1 MFTKKRVYIYL
12 VTLVAFALFEYWAW
26 SNLRSSFLKLSD
38 DRARASTAAIL
49 SSAPLDAEAMTDW
62 AQRHSN
68 RECHIFLYSGLP
80 GVDEITAPHSGSE
93 ALEKYLANPVN
104 ARYVSRG
111 VESAI
116 YEEIYQVP
124 GQATIG
130 GGKRLVFFH
139 PIVNH
144 ETYEVVGV
152 GIAAPDITREAGYLD
167 LLRLIFLAGFVI
179 FAFVMAILRFSR
191 DAITGFAVIGMF
203 AIVGIF
209 VAYPIFEAARLTF
222 TYSGAFSFDT
232 WNAVLFSGQYL
243 DALWGSLK
251 LGVFTASV
259 STVIGYLFAF
269 ACARTALPCRGFFSA
284 MATLPVISPP
294 FTLTLSIILL
304 FGRNGLIS
312 KQLFGINYDIYGLPG
327 LVLAQTMCMFPIA
340 FMTLSGVLAAID
352 STMEEAAL
360 NLSATRLKTFATVTL
375 PLSMPGVLS
384 AWLLVFVNS
393 LADFANPLILAGNYR
408 VLSVEAYLEAMGM
421 SRMDRGAALSFL
433 LLLPT
438 ITAFFAQRYWI
449 SRNSYVTVTG
459 KPSGRL
465 IELVGGGG
473 KAALIVVMATISLFV
488 IMLYGTV
495 VAGCFVKNWGIDYSF
510 STENIVEALTRG
522 WDSITSTVTLSAA
535 AMPVAGLLAMIAALL
550 MTRKSFPLKRLLE
563 ILIMTPFALPGTLLG
578 IAFVMA
584 FNKPPLLL
592 VGTGFIIVINFVVR
606 EFPVGMEGGIASLK
620 QVDPAIEEAAMNL
633 GADTSVVFKDVVL
646 PLIRPAF
653 ISALS
658 YTFVR
663 SMTAV
668 SAVIFLISARWQL
681 LTMQIYNFSENTRF
695 GLASVLSTILIIIVF
710 LVFALMR
717 YLLRSHETMNKSIS
731 AG

>member
-1 MFTKKRVYIYL
+1 MFTRKRVILYL
-12 VTLVAFALFEYWAW
+12 VAVLAFALFECWAW
-26 SNLRSSFLKLSD
+26 SNLRDSFLKLSEEQ
-38 DRARASTAAIL
+38 AR
-49 SSAPLDAEAMTDW
+49 SATSAVLDNAPRTAEAMAEWAKAHSGTDNLI
-62 AQRHSN
+62 S
-68 RECHIFLYSGLP
+68 LYSGLP
-80 GVDEITAPHSGSE
+80 TFGKATLYNGSDALGAFLADPANKDTVD
-93 ALEKYLANPVN
+93 K
-104 ARYVSRG
+104 G
-111 VESAI
+111 VESAA

-124 GQATIG
+124 GRSRLAG
-130 GGKRLVFFH
+130 GERLVFFH
-139 PIVNH
+139 PLINRD
-144 ETYEVVGV
+144 TGEVVGV
-152 GIAAPDITREAGYLD
+152 GVAAADFSRGGEYLD
-167 LLRLIFLAGFVI
+167 LLRLVFLAGLVV
-179 FAFVMAILRFSR
+179 FAFVMGILRFAR
-191 DAITGFAVIGMF
+191 DAITGFAVVALFI
-203 AIVGIF
+203 IVGVF
-209 VAYPIFEAARLTF
+209 VAYPLFEAARLTF
-222 TYSGAFSFDT
+222 AYSGAFTFDT

-251 LGVFTASV
+251 LGLLTATI
-259 STVIGYLFAF
+259 STVIGFLFAF
-269 ACARTALPCRGFFSA
+269 ACARMELPCKNFFSA

-304 FGRNGLIS
+304 FGRNGLVS
-312 KQLFGINYDIYGLPG
+312 KQLLGLNYDVYGLPG
-327 LVLAQTMCMFPIA
+327 LVLAQTICMFPIA

-433 LLLPT
+433 LLMPT
-438 ITAFFAQRYWI
+438 ILAFFLQRYWI

-465 IELVGGGG
+465 IELVGPKG
-473 KAALIVVMATISLFV
+473 KAVIIAVMTAISVF
-488 IMLYGTV
+488 IIALYGTV
-495 VAGCFVKNWGIDYSF
+495 VAGCFVRNWGIDYTF
-510 STENIVEALTRG
+510 STENIVEAIDRG
-522 WDSITSTVTLSAA
+522 WDAIVSTVALSGAA
-535 AMPVAGLLAMIAALL
+535 TPVAGLLAMMAALI
-550 MTRKSFPLKRLLE
+550 MTRKKFPGKRLLE
-563 ILIMTPFALPGTLLG
+563 MLIMTPFALPGTLLG
-578 IAFVMA
+578 ISYVMA
-584 FNKPPLLL
+584 FNKPPILI
-592 VGTGFIIVINFVVR
+592 VGTGLIIVVNFVIR

-668 SAVIFLISARWQL
+668 SAVIFLISAKWQL

-695 GLASVLSTILIIIVF
+695 GLASVLSTVLIIIVF
-710 LVFALMR
+710 LVFLIMR
-717 YLLRSHETMNKSIS
+717 LLLRSSGTLDKSIS

>member
-1 MFTKKRVYIYL
+1 MLTRRRVLWYL
-12 VTLVAFALFEYWAW
+12 VSLTAFALFAFWAW
-26 SNLRSSFLKLSD
+26 SNLRTSFLKLSED
-38 DRARASTAAIL
+38 QARAASAAL
-49 SSAPLDAEAMTDW
+49 LANAPLDPAAMSAWAKEHTD
-62 AQRHSN
+62 
-68 RECHIFLYSGLP
+68 RESLIHLYSGFP
-80 GVDEITAPHSGSE
+80 GLGEAEAHPGSD
-93 ALEKYLANPVN
+93 ALAAFLANPAYGRQV
-104 ARYVSRG
+104 ARG
-111 VESAI
+111 IESAM
-116 YEEIYQVP
+116 YEEHYQIPRRV
-124 GQATIG
+124 
-130 GGKRLVFFH
+130 RLDGDDRLISFH
-139 PIVNH
+139 PLINH
-144 ETYEVVGV
+144 ETGEVIGV
-152 GIAAPDITREAGYLD
+152 GIAASDFNRGSSYLD
-167 LLRLIFLAGFVI
+167 LLRLVFIA
-179 FAFVMAILRFSR
+179 AFVLFTFVLGVLRFSR
-191 DAITGFAVIGMF
+191 DAITGFAVVGMF
-203 AIVGIF
+203 IIVGVF
-209 VAYPIFEAARLTF
+209 VAYPIFEALRLTF
-222 TYSGAFSFDT
+222 TYSGSFTFDT
-232 WNAVLFSGQYL
+232 WNVVLFSGQYL

-251 LGVFTASV
+251 LGVLTATL
-259 STVIGYLFAF
+259 STVIGYMFAF
-269 ACARTALPCRGFFSA
+269 AITRTAVPWRGFFSA

-304 FGRNGLIS
+304 FGRNGLVS
-312 KQLFGINYDIYGLPG
+312 KQLLGLNYDIYGLNG
-327 LVLAQTMCMFPIA
+327 LVLAQTIGMFPIA

-360 NLSATRLKTFATVTL
+360 NLSATRLKTFTTVTL

-438 ITAFFAQRYWI
+438 ITAFFVQRYWI

-465 IELVGGGG
+465 IELVGGHG
-473 KAALIVVMATISLFV
+473 KRILIALMAGISIF
-488 IMLYGTV
+488 IIALYGTV

-535 AMPVAGLLAMIAALL
+535 ATPIAGLLAMIAALL
-550 MTRKSFPLKRLLE
+550 MTRKFFPFKRLLE

-578 IAFVMA
+578 ISYVMA

-592 VGTGFIIVINFVVR
+592 VGTGLIIVINFVVR

-620 QVDPAIEEAAMNL
+620 QVDPSIEEAAMNL
-633 GADTSVVFKDVVL
+633 GADTSIVFKDVVL

-695 GLASVLSTILIIIVF
+695 GLASVLSTVLIIIVF
-710 LVFALMR
+710 VVFIIMR
-717 YLLRSHETMNKSIS
+717 LLLRSSGTLDKSIS